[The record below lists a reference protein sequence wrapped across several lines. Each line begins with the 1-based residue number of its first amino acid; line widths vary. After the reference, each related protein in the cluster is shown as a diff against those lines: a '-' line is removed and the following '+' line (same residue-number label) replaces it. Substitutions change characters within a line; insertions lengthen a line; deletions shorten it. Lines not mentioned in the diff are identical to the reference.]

1 MFTLDKG
8 KALVSMS
15 DVKVYNKKTLSD
27 KIRRLIIVKIQLIID
42 KIETEKIK
50 VNLKIDK
57 IQLFGEKNSLVVKR
71 KKLRIEI
78 VILNATGPPN
88 VLIRRYQDP
97 FLRLTQDKLKTKRP
111 LPFDGLKKNFQRFF
125 TGIRY
130 YQEFY
135 Q

>member
-78 VILNATGPPN
+78 VILNIAN
-88 VLIRRYQDP
+88 ALIRRH
-97 FLRLTQDKLKTKRP
+97 
-111 LPFDGLKKNFQRFF
+111 
-125 TGIRY
+125 
-130 YQEFY
+130 
-135 Q
+135 